1 MSRVKS
7 RRRRVAVASSRLKGF
22 LSFQELF
29 QNALRNGWKVIR
41 SGWSAGSNR
50 VSATNPTQY
59 PLLSTTMSKPNV
71 TIDITSPGIGTGA
84 ALWVT
89 DSGNWYGVVTSQ
101 ELSVGTGN
109 CGTYAAVDNCGA
121 RNACIATGGA
131 FSGNVPWSNPSYCSG
146 GWYTNNCTVG
156 SNASNCSGGWY
167 ANTCTVGSNANNCV
181 AGTNAGYYD
190 YCKIYGPSSYHCGT
204 TTEGRQRYDNC
215 KTGGNCVGTGGNC
228 RTFGNCLVYGS
239 YYISCCKAYNAYN
252 SCGYTNPCVGGYIY
266 WTVEVPNSCCRGGWV
281 DGTPNPCISGS
292 PSSPNN
298 CVTGSPGYYDEC
310 RYGSPSSPN
319 NCVTGSPGYYDECRY
334 GQPAASGNFYFSG
347 DSYNP
352 CGAGSNCIQTG
363 GNCTNYLDTYP
374 RQIKVFRYASNVLTQ
389 VASQTLDSITNYPII
404 RSLRVVITNA
414 TKGGSTATITTKTYS
429 DALFTNQIGAD
440 FIHQA
445 TGLKINTN
453 YGIIANPSTYNE
465 DISAQSV
472 SIY

>member
-1 MSRVKS
+1 
-7 RRRRVAVASSRLKGF
+7 
-22 LSFQELF
+22 
-29 QNALRNGWKVIR
+29 
-41 SGWSAGSNR
+41 
-50 VSATNPTQY
+50 
-59 PLLSTTMSKPNV
+59 MSKPNV

-109 CGTYAAVDNCGA
+109 CGTYAAVDSCGA
-121 RNACIATGGA
+121 RNACIATGGPY
-131 FSGNVPWSNPSYCSG
+131 SGNVPWSNPSYCSG
-146 GWYTNNCTVG
+146 GWYANNCTAG

-167 ANTCTVGSNANNCV
+167 TNNCTVGSNANNCV
-181 AGTNAGYYD
+181 AGTNQSYWSNCA
-190 YCKIYGPSSYHCGT
+190 IYGPSASQCGT

-228 RTFGNCLVYGS
+228 RSYGNCLVYGS

-252 SCGYTNPCVGGYIY
+252 SCGYRNPCVGGYIY
-266 WTVEVPNSCCRGGWV
+266 WTVEVPNSCCQFGQIA
-281 DGTPNPCISGS
+281 GTPNPCLYGM
-292 PSSPNN
+292 PS
-298 CVTGSPGYYDEC
+298 T
-310 RYGSPSSPN
+310 PN

-334 GQPAASGNFYFSG
+334 GQPAASGNYFFSG

-429 DALFTNQIGAD
+429 DALFTSQIGAD
-440 FIHQA
+440 MIHQA

-453 YGIIANPSTYNE
+453 YGIIANPSTYNQ

>member
-7 RRRRVAVASSRLKGF
+7 RRKRVAVASSRLKGF

-29 QNALRNGWKVIR
+29 QNAFRNGWKVIR
-41 SGWSAGSNR
+41 SGWSAGNSR
-50 VSATNPTQY
+50 VSASNPTQY

-109 CGTYAAVDNCGA
+109 CGTYSSVDNCGA
-121 RNACIATGGA
+121 RNACIPTGGPY
-131 FSGNVPWSNPSYCSG
+131 SGNVPWSNPSYCSG
-146 GWYTNNCTVG
+146 GP
-156 SNASNCSGGWY
+156 NASNCSGGPN
-167 ANTCTVGSNANNCV
+167 ASNCSAGPNASNCSAGPNANNCV
-181 AGTNAGYYD
+181 AGTNAGFWSS
-190 YCKIYGPSSYHCGT
+190 CAIYGASFACGS

-215 KTGGNCVGTGGNC
+215 KNTNPCVGTGGNC

-239 YYISCCKAYNAYN
+239 YYISCCKAYNYYN
-252 SCGYTNPCVGGYIY
+252 PCGSGGNCVGGYIY
-266 WTVEVPNSCCRGGWV
+266 WTVQVPNTCCQAGWV
-281 DGTPNPCISGS
+281 NGNLNNCLNGS
-292 PSSPNN
+292 PSTWNN
-298 CVTGSPGYYDEC
+298 CLN
-310 RYGSPSSPN
+310 GSPSTWN
-319 NCVTGSPGYYDECRY
+319 NCLNGSPSYYNDCLNGSPSTWNNCLN
-334 GQPAASGNFYFSG
+334 GQPAASGNYFFSG

-374 RQIKVFRYASNVLTQ
+374 RQIKVFKYASNVLTQ

-404 RSLRVVITNA
+404 RSLRIVITNA

-429 DALFTNQIGAD
+429 DALFTTQIGTD
-440 FIHQA
+440 MIHQA

-453 YGIIANPSTYNE
+453 YGIIANPSAYNQ